1 MNNKLIRSAGG
12 FAAGRTLGLSE
23 EETLAAMS
31 RQYRRQKRQ
40 DDNVTMDDVARQF
53 AQSANSLAD
62 VSESAEIK
70 GVGYADDAFVDPFG
84 QDQGQYYDY
93 KPNDSQYSGQ
103 QLERMRGAMLD
114 MEDRG
119 ETSQRYPEG
128 QQKRDRYGQVVLK
141 SGVSPQDYDNLAD
154 EVTAINEPTRRE
166 TVAPRSVLVDALGK
180 LESAKSEQSGIQ
192 SILSRVLGGG
202 EDSGT
207 ASVAGRLEDNIN
219 IGPEQRKADSAL
231 AAELNS
237 RDLDNMSSKR
247 AAYNT
252 IKAQI
257 EAEGIGETMYRPSS
271 AFPGTQLPA
280 ERADAALAGIARAN
294 PREFPVAGF
303 NADGIAFDPGTGNPI
318 GQQGPVYQTSNTAD
332 SAQALNAPGPAT
344 ARSWMVE
351 QQPEY
356 RAGGRSFG
364 DYAQT
369 DITGATTLFAD
380 RVRGL
385 EGYGLEGVSPNVR
398 SADEL
403 QAAADIILR
412 KGAERG
418 DKFYTREPV
427 EGPGGKVKL
436 KNTRQAQPDVA
447 GVLNKLRYTPAE
459 SAQLAN
465 AMYQLEVAKST
476 EINQQGKQQYF
487 TRQGPGGALTPT
499 TFGGT
504 PDGRPD
510 SMTSV
515 RPDAMTSGGAGVFF
529 DSPEAIDPRDGQAS
543 VARIRPGQQIEGA
556 DIGTAFRGLKEPGA
570 RQPFIGQV
578 AGETPRVNRYNSTGE
593 TTPEG
598 ISGVLRA
605 KEEGFSRKTGNPVD
619 EPALRGKVTKAV
631 LAEERSKRDAK
642 KRREQ
647 ERSVSQYTME
657 NPSNVGRMI
666 SARRRV

>member
-31 RQYRRQKRQ
+31 RQLRRQKRQ

-53 AQSANSLAD
+53 AQSASSLSD
-62 VSESAEIK
+62 VSEAAEIK
-70 GVGYADDAFVDPFG
+70 GIGYADDAFVDPFG

-93 KPNDSQYSGQ
+93 GPNDSQYSGQ
-103 QLERMRGAMLD
+103 QLERARSSMVD

-128 QQKRDRYGQVVLK
+128 KQKRDRYGQVVLK
-141 SGVSPQDYDNLAD
+141 SGVSPQDYDSLAD

-180 LESAKSEQSGIQ
+180 LESAKAEQSGIQ

-202 EDSGT
+202 NDSGIED
-207 ASVAGRLEDNIN
+207 VAGRLEDNIN
-219 IGPEQRKADSAL
+219 IGPLQRKADAAL
-231 AAELNS
+231 AEELNA
-237 RDLDNMSSKR
+237 RDLDNMSSR
-247 AAYNT
+247 QAAYNT

-294 PREFPVAGF
+294 PRAFPEAAF
-303 NADGIAFDPGTGNPI
+303 NAEGIAFDPGTGNPI

-332 SAQALNAPGPAT
+332 SSQALNAPGPAT

-403 QAAADIILR
+403 QAASDIILR

-436 KNTRQAQPDVA
+436 KNTRQTEPDVN

-504 PDGRPD
+504 PDGG
-510 SMTSV
+510 
-515 RPDAMTSGGAGVFF
+515 PDALTSGGAGVFF
-529 DSPEAIDPRDGQAS
+529 GSPEAIDPRDGQAS

-556 DIGTAFRGLKEPGA
+556 DISTAFRGLKEPGA

-578 AGETPRVNRYNSTGE
+578 VGETPRVNRYNNTGE

-619 EPALRGKVTKAV
+619 ETALRGKVTKAV

-647 ERSVSQYTME
+647 ERSISQYTME

-666 SARRRV
+666 SARRRA